1 MHGERHPA
9 RDDQRRQQPGDEPEH
24 RAGDQRRLHE
34 RQREQLADALER
46 DQPAH
51 VVVPVAVRGVR
62 AVRPDHDQP
71 VAHAQHVDLCAVELR
86 QHRRGHHLV
95 RPPDPEAAVHQVQH
109 PVHQRQDRVDLV
121 GDEHDGGAGRPPP
134 LVDQRGDAGLVG
146 QVEREQRLV
155 AQQHGRVADQRLG
168 HPQPLLLAAGEAP
181 DRRVRVAR
189 AADRGQRRVHP
200 GPAHPAPAEA
210 DARPV
215 PVQAEPDEVAPAQ
228 RQVRVQRL
236 LLRDVADVRA
246 APPRFP
252 AGDPHLA
259 RGQRLEPEQHAHQR
273 GLARPVGAEDRDELA
288 GLDVEV
294 EAAPERPLPER
305 QPGAAEADRGRD
317 GGAGRPGAARRRR
330 EGHRAPPLMATIVD
344 SL

>member
-1 MHGERHPA
+1 M
-9 RDDQRRQQPGDEPEH
+9 DQPLVGMD
-24 RAGDQRRLHE
+24 
-34 RQREQLADALER
+34 LAD
-46 DQPAH
+46 
-51 VVVPVAVRGVR
+51 
-62 AVRPDHDQP
+62 
-71 VAHAQHVDLCAVELR
+71 LR
-86 QHRRGHHLV
+86 SSS
-95 RPPDPEAAVHQVQH
+95 
-109 PVHQRQDRVDLV
+109 
-121 GDEHDGGAGRPPP
+121 
-134 LVDQRGDAGLVG
+134 
-146 QVEREQRLV
+146 
-155 AQQHGRVADQRLG
+155 
-168 HPQPLLLAAGEAP
+168 
-181 DRRVRVAR
+181 
-189 AADRGQRRVHP
+189 DRGQRRVHP
-200 GPAHPAPAEA
+200 GPAHPAPAKA

-215 PVQAEPDEVAPAQ
+215 PVQSEPDEVAPAQ
-228 RQVRVQRL
+228 RQIRVQRL

-317 GGAGRPGAARRRR
+317 GGVGRPGAPRRRR